1 MPKVKVAKTVVA
13 DGNVPEDL
21 KGKSKVKNAKKV
33 DENGRVINDL
43 KQWKKDNPE
52 GVYYDSTFELWV
64 DRTLDMFQIKH
75 TFKPEKLI
83 LVPSFITTDLE
94 YTKELRSE
102 LLSGLR
108 KAVGK
113 SAKSAVTRNFNKNNK
128 KSLIETKV
136 LPETWSVDFYLEDYG
151 IYLEAKGFAND
162 GFDNKLKLARF
173 LTQEKF
179 KIVVVYTQKDLYD
192 LISYLQTQNQTA

>member
-1 MPKVKVAKTVVA
+1 MAQVEEKESPAKSKA
-13 DGNVPEDL
+13 
-21 KGKSKVKNAKKV
+21 KVKNAKKV
-33 DENGRVINDL
+33 DSNGQVINDL
-43 KQWKKDNPE
+43 KQWKKDYPE
-52 GVYYDSTFELWV
+52 DIYYDSAFELWV
-64 DRTLDMFQIKH
+64 DRTLNLFQIRH

-83 LVPSFITTDLE
+83 LVPSFTTTDLE

-113 SAKSAVTRNFNKNNK
+113 SAKSAVTRNFNKNNR

-162 GFDNKLKLARF
+162 GFDNKLKLARY
-173 LTQEKF
+173 LTQYKF
-179 KIVVVYTQKDLYD
+179 KIIVVYTQKDLFD
-192 LISYLQTQNQTA
+192 LINHLQNQN

>member
-1 MPKVKVAKTVVA
+1 MAQVEEKESPVKSKA
-13 DGNVPEDL
+13 
-21 KGKSKVKNAKKV
+21 KVKNAKKV
-33 DENGRVINDL
+33 DSNGQVINDL
-43 KQWKKDNPE
+43 KQWKKDYPE
-52 GVYYDSTFELWV
+52 GTYYDSAFELWV
-64 DRTLDMFQIKH
+64 DRTLNLFQIRH
-75 TFKPEKLI
+75 NFKPEKLT
-83 LVPSFITTDLE
+83 LVPSFTTTDLE

-113 SAKSAVTRNFNKNNK
+113 SAKSAVTRNFNKNNR

-162 GFDNKLKLARF
+162 GFDNKLKLARY
-173 LTQEKF
+173 LTQYKF
-179 KIVVVYTQKDLYD
+179 KIVVVYTQKDLFD
-192 LISYLQTQNQTA
+192 LINHLQNQN